1 MESLSKLVSTSVIVS
16 PGSGAPEPGMASVEL
31 LFTDGTRLEAE
42 YWRLVEDGAASY
54 SSFDHQQLYGLPAR
68 IDAVAELRMRLS
80 GKIVTSAVLDR
91 ETGDLM
97 FEFTGQIKLQVLNV
111 TGYEIW
117 VLRFPNGAVDYSNHS
132 K

>member
-1 MESLSKLVSTSVIVS
+1 MDHLIKLVSSSVTVS
-16 PGSGAPEPGMASVEL
+16 PGSGVPEPGMASIEL

-42 YWRLVEDGAASY
+42 YWRLIEGGAASY
-54 SSFDHQQLYGLPAR
+54 SSFDHHQIYGLPAR

-80 GKIVTSAVLDR
+80 GKSVTSAVLDR
-91 ETGDLM
+91 ETGDLV
-97 FEFTGQIKLQVLNV
+97 FEFTGHTKLQVLNV